1 MLMSDHN
8 PISSILK
15 NLESNGTKFEYV
27 LDKIIKG
34 GVKIMNYT
42 EELREELIGYD
53 GIYQTYVV
61 DAGFNY
67 WLEVS
72 DGRLRYEKGVNP
84 QALFTIIFTKD
95 LIIKILREEISGTD
109 AFMKGKIKVEGSL
122 SQGFRYIKLFRIF
135 EKYLRKRNGSK

>member
-1 MLMSDHN
+1 MSGHN
-8 PISSILK
+8 PIISILE
-15 NLESNGTKFEYV
+15 NLESSGVKFEIA

-34 GVKIMNYT
+34 VVKIMNNT
-42 EELREELIGYD
+42 EELKEELMGYD
-53 GIYQTYVV
+53 GIYQAYIIDV
-61 DAGFNY
+61 DFNY

-84 QALFTIIFTKD
+84 QALFTITFTKE
-95 LIIKILREEISGTD
+95 LITKILGEEISGTD

-122 SQGFRYIKLFRIF
+122 SHGLRYIKLFRIF